1 MTASILPAVA
11 AIIFNA
17 QGQVLLQKRRDVQQ
31 WGLLGGHVEFGE
43 SVEQAICR
51 EILEET
57 GSQARITRLI
67 GVYSEPKSQTYAYA
81 TRTVHYVT
89 TYFEGTL
96 LQEPVACFANEET
109 VELRYFP
116 VQELPAELAAL
127 NPFWLTDALARQ
139 TSAFIR

>member
-1 MTASILPAVA
+1 MTTHIVPAVA
-11 AIIFNA
+11 AVILNA
-17 QGQVLLQKRRDVQQ
+17 QGHVLLQKRRDVQQ

-57 GSQARITRLI
+57 GSPVRITRLI
-67 GVYSEPKSQTYAYA
+67 GVYSEPQSQTYTYA

-96 LQEPVACFANEET
+96 LQEPAAGFLNEET
-109 VELRYFP
+109 VALRYFP

-127 NPFWLTDALARQ
+127 HPFWLSDALARQ
-139 TSAFIR
+139 ASAFIR